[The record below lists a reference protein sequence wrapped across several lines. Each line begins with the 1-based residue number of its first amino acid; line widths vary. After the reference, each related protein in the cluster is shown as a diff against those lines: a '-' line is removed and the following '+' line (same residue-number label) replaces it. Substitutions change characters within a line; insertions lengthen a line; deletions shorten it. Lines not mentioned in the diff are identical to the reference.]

1 MLTVAVNAI
10 GFAAAAAVAVAAG
23 VHFQHVTGA
32 VPPPQVR
39 AAARLPLLPD
49 LGVYEPTSPRSYSGV
64 TEFSRLIRRSPN
76 IAVYYSSW
84 WEPFRVPFAQA
95 AKAHHATPMVQIEP
109 KDVSLASIAA
119 GRYDPYVRAYA
130 RAVRSFRQPVILAFG
145 HEMNA
150 TWYSW
155 GFGHTPAAD
164 FVAAW
169 RHIHQVFAAVGARN
183 VRWLWTVNVVG
194 PQANAIKGWWPGA
207 EYVTW
212 VGIDGHYF
220 QPSIRFPAL
229 FGATLGQIR
238 KLTSERVLIAESGI
252 APFVQINRITDLF
265 AGAWAHGL
273 LGVVWFDVKGHNLRI
288 EHHPAAIAAFRQAVS
303 KYFKPAV
310 SGHPGTAASSHAA
323 RIHRATFRPRSS
335 GRG

>member
-1 MLTVAVNAI
+1 MRGRMLTVAVNAI

-238 KLTSERVLIAESGI
+238 KLTSE
-252 APFVQINRITDLF
+252 
-265 AGAWAHGL
+265 
-273 LGVVWFDVKGHNLRI
+273 VWFDVKGHNLRI